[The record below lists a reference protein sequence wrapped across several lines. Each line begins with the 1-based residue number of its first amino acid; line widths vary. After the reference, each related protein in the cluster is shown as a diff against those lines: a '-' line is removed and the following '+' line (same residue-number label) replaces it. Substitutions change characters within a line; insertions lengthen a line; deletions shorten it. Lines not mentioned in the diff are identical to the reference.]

1 MISKENSLLDLTGKK
16 FGDWTVISRTS
27 NVKGHTRWLC
37 VCSCGKRVHV
47 YTSSLRSGKS
57 NSCGHKKKNP
67 IDLLGKRFGK
77 LHVISETTEKPYT
90 YALRY
95 RSKNKGKCWECLC
108 DCGNKCIV
116 TSRNLLSGNTK
127 SCGCLGIFSDPTKGS
142 KKALFRKY
150 KRSAKKRNHFFNVS
164 FDQFSA
170 IIDQKC
176 FYCGKSPS
184 QIFKGNREDFLYNGI
199 DRLYSNKG
207 YEVDNIV
214 TCCKECNYLK
224 WTKNIDDFL
233 IWLKACYNHLNLEIT
248 DPFLTIQINLNKANI
263 QNNGKNVLRKDD
275 PCYYSKNTLY
285 NDIYKNKCGKKRGL
299 IFELS
304 FEEFFY
310 RSQKKCFYCDIKP
323 KNFFKKGSS
332 KGFFYNGLDR
342 INNDVGYIKDNI
354 VTCCSICNESKMNLD
369 LQTFI
374 DRIKK
379 CYEYLKKYYKNKEI

>member
-1 MISKENSLLDLTGKK
+1 MIPENNSLLDLTGEK
-16 FGDWTVISRTS
+16 FGDWKVISRAS
-27 NVKGHTRWLC
+27 NIKGHTRWLC
-37 VCSCGKRVHV
+37 VCNCGKKVPV

-57 NSCGHKKKNP
+57 TSCGHKKRNF
-67 IDLLGKRFGK
+67 IDLSGKRFGK
-77 LHVISETTEKPYT
+77 LYVIGETTKNPYT

-150 KRSAKKRNHFFNVS
+150 KRSAKIRDHSFNIS
-164 FDQFSA
+164 FDQFLVM
-170 IIDQKC
+170 IDQEC

-184 QIFKGNREDFLYNGI
+184 QTFKGNREDFLYNGI
-199 DRLYSNKG
+199 DRLESNRG
-207 YEVDNIV
+207 YEIGNIV

-224 WTKNIDDFL
+224 WTKSINDFL
-233 IWLKACYNHLNLEIT
+233 IWLKMCYNHLNLEFT
-248 DPFLTIQINLNKANI
+248 DSLLTIQINSNEVDI
-263 QNNGKNVLRKDD
+263 QNNEKYNLRKDD
-275 PCYYSKNTLY
+275 PCYYSKNTFY
-285 NDIYKNKCGKKRGL
+285 NVYKNVCGKKRGL

-304 FEEFFY
+304 FEEFFSI
-310 RSQKKCFYCDIKP
+310 SQRKCFYCGIEPNKL
-323 KNFFKKGSS
+323 FKKGSS

-342 INNDVGYIKDNI
+342 INNDMGYIKDNI

-369 LQTFI
+369 QKIFI
-374 DRIKK
+374 NRIKK
-379 CYEYLKKYYKNKEI
+379 CYGYLKKYYLKKFF